1 MHPRRKDQALSHL
14 HGELSPMS
22 DTTVV
27 PSVTELQGRL
37 PGLGKVS
44 ASAVHEKLRY
54 TKRKSFHEQVAD
66 EVIQR
71 EVKKRKI
78 SLLDLDESELSDIC
92 PDSATLNSRYGG
104 SYRVQDTLIRRV
116 MPHRLAK
123 LNQDVSGFL
132 NLHDE
137 EQILERITAQDWS
150 GLALKPTLG
159 MGRGVMTI
167 RFFRLGSVV

>member
-1 MHPRRKDQALSHL
+1 M
-14 HGELSPMS
+14 
-22 DTTVV
+22 
-27 PSVTELQGRL
+27 
-37 PGLGKVS
+37 
-44 ASAVHEKLRY
+44 
-54 TKRKSFHEQVAD
+54 
-66 EVIQR
+66 
-71 EVKKRKI
+71 
-78 SLLDLDESELSDIC
+78 DESELSDIC

-150 GLALKPTLG
+150 GLALKPILG

-167 RFFRLGSVV
+167 RFFRSGSVV